1 MNLALPLMAQ
11 DKPGEAILPEGA
23 PAAMRWV
30 DQADLLRHANYLA
43 SPALGGRYTGSVG
56 QERAAAYIAE
66 HFNGLGL
73 EPLGDEG
80 EDGQRQWLQRYPV
93 GKTSLDESGT
103 FLMVGED
110 RYTEG
115 FGVLAGKGSKQ
126 FRIEGDWVVE
136 STRRNPDAG
145 PLAGK
150 IPVVLLQAPRLKTS
164 SPEAQFSV
172 AFQVMA
178 RARGMVNR
186 LATRGATV
194 VVFLMLDDNCGVP
207 SLVNYIGLAPGKPLL
222 TQEADMGMGAMGSM
236 LAGKIPQVFASA
248 KLSRTIL
255 RNAGIVADESTEYAE
270 VKGKIGE
277 AQPFP
282 GKVHLTIVEE
292 QDAHAVNVVGLLRG
306 SDPELASEAVI
317 FTAHMDHMGKRMDG
331 EIFNGADDNASGS
344 AGLLEIAEAFAR
356 AEKAPRRSVIFL
368 SVSGEELGLWG
379 SRYFSDHPTWPIR
392 QIVANVNTDM
402 IGRTGPESGDDEV
415 TVTPSYRHNHYSTLV
430 QDAARMGEKLGMRF
444 TNGDKYYTRSDH
456 FNFAR
461 RGVPVVFFCSG
472 EHEDYHQVTDEPDK
486 LNGAK
491 METLARLAF
500 WTGHAAA
507 QAQARPDQLGR
518 CDGWMGAPRKA
529 K

>member
-1 MNLALPLMAQ
+1 
-11 DKPGEAILPEGA
+11 
-23 PAAMRWV
+23 
-30 DQADLLRHANYLA
+30 
-43 SPALGGRYTGSVG
+43 
-56 QERAAAYIAE
+56 
-66 HFNGLGL
+66 NGLGL

-292 QDAHAVNVVGLLRG
+292 QDAHAVNV
-306 SDPELASEAVI
+306 
-317 FTAHMDHMGKRMDG
+317 
-331 EIFNGADDNASGS
+331 
-344 AGLLEIAEAFAR
+344 
-356 AEKAPRRSVIFL
+356 
-368 SVSGEELGLWG
+368 
-379 SRYFSDHPTWPIR
+379 
-392 QIVANVNTDM
+392 
-402 IGRTGPESGDDEV
+402 
-415 TVTPSYRHNHYSTLV
+415 
-430 QDAARMGEKLGMRF
+430 
-444 TNGDKYYTRSDH
+444 
-456 FNFAR
+456 
-461 RGVPVVFFCSG
+461 
-472 EHEDYHQVTDEPDK
+472 
-486 LNGAK
+486 
-491 METLARLAF
+491 
-500 WTGHAAA
+500 
-507 QAQARPDQLGR
+507 
-518 CDGWMGAPRKA
+518 
-529 K
+529 